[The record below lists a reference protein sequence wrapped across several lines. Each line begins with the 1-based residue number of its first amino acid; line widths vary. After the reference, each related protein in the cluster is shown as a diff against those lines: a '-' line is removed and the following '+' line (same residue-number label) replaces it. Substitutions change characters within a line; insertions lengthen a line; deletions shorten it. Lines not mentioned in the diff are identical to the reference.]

1 MVAKISNAEFL
12 AKASVYT
19 LVTIVLA
26 SVFNTRIPVVSV
38 IVNVISG
45 FVYSIVMYDKF
56 KPDFL
61 NKATITAAIVKI
73 IMSAIGFLMGTTLL
87 FFIVVN

>member
-1 MVAKISNAEFL
+1 MCVEFLDCDKFLKKDMVAKISNAEFL

-19 LVTIVLA
+19 LVTIVLS
-26 SVFNTRIPVVSV
+26 SVFNTRIPAVSV

-56 KPDFL
+56 KPDF
-61 NKATITAAIVKI
+61 
-73 IMSAIGFLMGTTLL
+73 
-87 FFIVVN
+87 